1 MYEQPTFLMCAPTH
15 FKVDYVINPWMEGN
29 QDKAAPKR
37 AHAQWD
43 ALYELVQQY
52 ADVKLIEQVKDWP
65 DMVFT
70 ANAGLVLDDQA
81 IISRFFHKE
90 RKGEEPYFRDWFAQ
104 NGFRSSELPP
114 DIYFEGAGDALFDRE
129 QAVLWAAYGFRSR
142 PESQALLH
150 QRLEVEVLSL
160 LLVDPRFYHLDTC
173 FCPLAGG
180 YAMYFP
186 AAFDKAGLALIER
199 RISEDKRIVLE
210 EADAVQFAAN
220 AVNIGNTILL
230 HKASDK
236 LKGQLERA
244 GFEVKETPLD
254 EFMKAGGAAKC
265 LTLRLDEALAGDPQ

>member
-1 MYEQPTFLMCAPTH
+1 MFEQPTFLMCAPTH

-29 QDKAAPKR
+29 ENQAAQKR
-37 AHAQWD
+37 AREQWD
-43 ALYELVQQY
+43 ALYELVGQY
-52 ADVKLIEQVKDWP
+52 AEVKLIEQAEGWP

-70 ANAGLVLDDQA
+70 ANAGLVLGDQA
-81 IISRFFHKE
+81 IVSRFYHKE
-90 RKGEEPYFRDWFAQ
+90 RKGEEPYFREWFDEH
-104 NGFRSSELPP
+104 GFRTSELPP
-114 DIYFEGAGDALFDRE
+114 DIYFEGAGDALFDRGRP
-129 QAVLWAAYGFRSR
+129 VLWAAYGFRSR

-186 AAFDKAGLALIER
+186 AAFDMAGLGLIER
-199 RISEDKRIVLE
+199 RIPEDKRIVLE
-210 EADAVQFAAN
+210 EADAEQFAAN
-220 AVNIGNTILL
+220 AVNIGKTVIL

-236 LKGQLERA
+236 LKKQLDKA
-244 GFEVKETPLD
+244 DFEVKETPLD

-265 LTLRLDEALAGDPQ
+265 LTLRLDEAVAE